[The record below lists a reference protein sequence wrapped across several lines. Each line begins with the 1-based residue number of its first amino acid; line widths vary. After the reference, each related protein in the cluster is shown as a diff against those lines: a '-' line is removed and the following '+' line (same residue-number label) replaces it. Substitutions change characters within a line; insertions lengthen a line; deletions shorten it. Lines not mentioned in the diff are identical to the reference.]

1 MGTINAPFGLR
12 VTGSLGTGS
21 SESFRQ
27 YPILSGY
34 ATNIAAGDV
43 VLLTDNGT
51 STTITKQTATGD
63 TSTDLAQIG
72 VFMGCSYTDPATGQL
87 TFNNMW
93 PASTAAS
100 DARAF
105 VCDDPDAL
113 YVVQADGAITNTL
126 DIYGKNIA
134 YVQGAVSTVF
144 RASRVAV
151 GVATLSNDN
160 NLPVRI
166 IDYLG
171 GPSGNEVGTAFPLLV
186 VKLNYTQLTAAVG
199 V

>member
-12 VTGSLGTGS
+12 VTGTLANGSLET
-21 SESFRQ
+21 FRQ
-27 YPILSGY
+27 YPIASGY
-34 ATNIAAGDV
+34 AANIAAGDV

-51 STTITKQTATGD
+51 STTITKQTGTGD
-63 TSTDLAQIG
+63 TTTDIAQIG
-72 VFMGCSYTDPATGQL
+72 VFMGCSYTDPSTGQM

-93 PASTAAS
+93 PTGTVAS

-113 YVVQADGAITNTL
+113 YVVQADGAIANTM

-134 YVQGAVSTVF
+134 YVQGAVSTTF

-151 GVATLSNDN
+151 GVATLSNDA
-160 NLPVRI
+160 NLPLRV

-171 GPSGNEVGTAFPLLV
+171 GPSGNEVGTTYPLLI